1 MRFLGLSFAA
11 VLAGLAAP
19 GFAQDG
25 ATVIVSPST
34 PWQVDFGENKCRAVR
49 LFGEGDERTVL
60 LLEQITPSDTP
71 RWIMAGEV
79 AEQLNSGG
87 DLTVQ
92 FGPGVEAFEMSATK
106 STTLGEFGK
115 AYRSFSIRKP
125 DWEWGGK
132 REEGEADNPDDEA
145 NSKPGMAMLDIEEG
159 ASIEWVQFSR
169 GKRAPQ
175 RLATGDFG
183 QLFSLLN
190 TCMTD
195 LVRTWGVDVEAQQR
209 RAKGPK
215 PLNINQIARR
225 IQQYYP
231 IRAERWGKQADL
243 SIRMLIDE
251 SGAITDCRITN
262 ITIAEDFDD
271 RACIEF
277 RKVGK
282 FEPAIDT
289 DGKPMASFYASTI
302 LYRLH

>member
-1 MRFLGLSFAA
+1 MRYVVLSFVAL
-11 VLAGLAAP
+11 LAGLSAP
-19 GFAQDG
+19 AYAQDE
-25 ATVIVSPST
+25 APVIVPPVT

-49 LFGEGDERTVL
+49 VFGEGDEQTVL

-71 RWIMAGEV
+71 RWIMAGDV
-79 AEQLNSGG
+79 AERLNSGG

-92 FGPGVEAFEMSATK
+92 FGPGVGAFEMSAAK
-106 STTLGEFGK
+106 GTTLGDFGK

-125 DWEWGGK
+125 DWDGRDGK
-132 REEGEADNPDDEA
+132 KEDEADNLDDEA
-145 NSKPGMAMLDIEEG
+145 DPTPGIPMLDIEEG

-175 RLATGDFG
+175 RLATGDLG
-183 QLFSLLN
+183 QLFSVLN

-195 LVRTWGVDVEAQQR
+195 LVGTWGVDVEAQQH
-209 RAKGPK
+209 RAKGPS
-215 PLNINQIARR
+215 PLNLSQIANR

-231 IRAERWGKQADL
+231 SRAERWGKQADL
-243 SIRMLIDE
+243 SIRMLVDE
-251 SGAITDCRITN
+251 NGAITDCHITN

-271 RACIEF
+271 RACSEF
-277 RKVGK
+277 KKVGK

-302 LYRLH
+302 LYRLN